1 LEHLCSSL
9 CPTLV
14 TLVNQGFVAPVQK
27 LIAGLP
33 ITDILWSTPT
43 GPRLL
48 YVALFSPKA
57 QDLGLCLAKSFVSFL
72 CKYSANW
79 GSLYSKTW
87 SDVCTS
93 LKRLQNYTAVFK
105 SVHLP
110 QINHLIELITFC
122 NERIGVSEM
131 GLLFHTLC
139 GLGKLNLVRLMLEN
153 AGDVKSVLVNKLD
166 SQQRSPLFYAAF
178 GGHLEIVHL
187 LLDECCIVYSTSSQP
202 PLLALLLYFALAQF
216 SVEYLDESCGKLQRS
231 TFYRRELILRQLKEL
246 PTHSFSPL
254 FQNLDKSKEF
264 VQLLMP
270 PDTSILQE
278 LLTVSCIEGWKFSI
292 HLLWLMSSAR
302 SMQPLECLLTQVAAN
317 SSILSNEALE
327 SLRQVESPGCWDD
340 VYTILDGAVV
350 LAPFCLSQVSS
361 ASFDRILARCAS
373 TLALHKV
380 KQAAQKGYWNLVL
393 EAVTHFSRL
402 ASTYTLSELH
412 LLKDYQWVLCHA
424 AKVGRTEILS
434 SICCSFSSASSF
446 LFGENCRPLSVAVK
460 RNHVEAVDILVKAG
474 DALDN
479 ALEVAVKFG
488 RTEVFKLLLEHARHN
503 RMGLLVSQ
511 SAEKL
516 TRTAARYN
524 RTESIK
530 LLFILFEDTEV
541 VIGCDFSDP
550 TLSFW
555 FLVLLEGTKYGHE
568 LLGLQAVSHISD
580 TQMKEVLQ
588 HERYKDILYWCCY
601 WGMSDLLECIPF
613 TSAQLLKRTHGGC
626 SPWECAIANGHVG
639 KLSYLPGFPD
649 LPDNLDEWF
658 ADGPLSITSPG
669 YTLLDKMCAIGLLF
683 NGSFHQLCSK
693 AVYTAPP
700 SAFLTAAVPEFQSII
715 PNLEM
720 LVKGIILGI
729 PHLVETYL
737 KHLGKYAGKVI
748 KLMHH
753 VFPLL
758 HLTFAK
764 KDNTQVLELLL
775 RALFEAN
782 LLSDLIG
789 LKGPCLK
796 DLYVPDIYIEFN
808 SCGYTPLSLAV
819 RTGSVESARTLLRC
833 GPESMIKF
841 VHPETADTLMHLAV
855 RSGSTEMVKLVI
867 QSLGNVASEYCLI
880 MNNYNECPLYLA
892 YTLGN
897 CGAVRPLLGEITKL
911 DPLLSTAVRRMA
923 LRATGWFRLMMSTSP
938 KPLTDTLP
946 NSYVFN
952 FREIKGRKDG
962 FLIDVFRSAVHFW
975 QNDIVNALLFTSDG
989 FIANEF
995 LPSEPDIIFN
1005 TAVFNFLF
1013 GGAPPLKILTES
1025 DFTSAVCSAIHERR
1039 EKDVVNFLKLIQANN
1054 LCLRSEMSRVA
1065 VYTEPVTTLDVREVF
1080 SSACRQKQL
1089 GVIKY
1094 LMKST
1099 YPPIKAALDRPTIL
1113 KGIATAVACGCFN
1126 SAAYLQLES
1135 GLSFQ
1140 ESLLPKGVELS
1151 PLTSFIFVA
1160 TRGGYYT
1167 VVDLLFK
1174 SMVATEPAER
1184 LPLSAAWITHNWT
1197 EYECQ
1202 LVMKQLGGNSAPSNP
1217 WNMEVTDGDGCSTL
1231 PVNIDWES
1239 FNECLLHSPQLSTKY
1254 TPLLVEAILFSPAVL
1269 GQMVSRGGEMASV
1282 NVLELFESS
1291 SSSIPSSL
1299 IISCVLWPSEP
1310 SSSTTL
1316 GGHGL
1321 LTLSYMP
1328 HEGVFVFPES
1338 TYTPTDLFPDSLCT
1352 VDSGIHA
1359 SLEYSALGD
1368 VPCYLDHFR
1377 NLANSYYKSTGS
1389 GYSSAMVQLDGF
1401 TSVKDHETFSV
1412 VYSAVQTVLSDCCE
1426 VLKLAQRPSVL
1437 YSHLQDKAWPRR
1449 LGTAASGVRYNK
1461 VSILLSLDF
1470 EEPPP
1475 ISVSLKDKVLTISLN
1490 IEMENSDSDSNSR
1503 FPVLP
1508 SYELLLESICSCIV
1522 DAELNTA
1529 KDKVQSLINRAV
1541 VPKLKKSLKC
1551 TSLDADFVGVYLC
1564 DTLGNISKLSEVHQ
1578 GHLILMK
1585 FLPKFRTF
1593 LHTFSEMLHMLSYKP
1608 RVHSS
1613 VRHLFENGFKI
1624 TFSEMEQTGI
1634 TVKAGVPNL
1643 ILSTTGVQKGSY
1655 HHNLLDMLATLV
1667 KISSPH
1673 TQNLQSFTAGIPAPF
1688 ACHLNMER
1696 CHGLFFPV
1704 VGSTGMF
1711 TVQLVDYSGVELSS
1725 PPTANCYLSVTIK
1738 TPSHKLDVGGS
1749 SEEPGRHTGSKQIVV
1764 MATKTGEFE
1773 VEWTPEEEGLHC
1785 LFLNVNG
1792 TPINGSPFKA
1802 VVAKCEMV
1810 QLVLPV
1816 RPTSEVFSN
1825 LNKGSCGSRQTQAGS
1840 PLVFIASHRGSECNC
1855 HTLPPKVVLIQR
1867 KPILPLPSST
1877 IHGQKQQEPQEMTQ
1891 ASVHTSP
1898 SSKVM
1903 SNLLNSSSCEA
1914 KPGHPTSLHSLESLS
1929 DQPLHR
1935 ITVCAASGSSSKWVH
1950 VPTGQITL
1958 CLAMS
1963 PPNEN
1968 QHGKTKLKR
1977 KLLQNVSAC
1986 CFPLGSGLYRVQLIC
2001 TLACTFKVFATCA
2014 TCQAVMHMYWIDQK
2028 ALLPTTCY
2036 VLPGPFCSSHSV
2048 LTSKRLSRMPS
2059 KTLSSKPGRFT
2070 VIM

>member
-1 LEHLCSSL
+1 M
-9 CPTLV
+9 

-33 ITDILWSTPT
+33 ITDMLWYTRS

-57 QDLGLCLAKSFVSFL
+57 QHLGLYLAKSFVSFL
-72 CKYSANW
+72 CKSSTNW
-79 GSLYSKTW
+79 GSLYSKTC
-87 SDVCTS
+87 SDICMS
-93 LKRLQNYTAVFK
+93 LKQLQTYTTVFK
-105 SVHLP
+105 SVHHP
-110 QINHLIELITFC
+110 QINLLIELITFC
-122 NERIGVSEM
+122 NEQISVSEM
-131 GLLFHTLC
+131 GVLFHTLC
-139 GLGKLNLVRLMLEN
+139 GLGKLNLVQLILEN
-153 AGDVKSVLVNKLD
+153 AGDVSSALVNKLD

-187 LLDECCIVYSTSSQP
+187 LLDECCIVYSNSSQP
-202 PLLALLLYFALAQF
+202 PILALLLYFTLAQF
-216 SVEYLDESCGKLQRS
+216 SVEYLDESCGQLQKS
-231 TFYRRELILRQLKEL
+231 TFYRRGFILRRLKEL

-254 FQNLDKSKEF
+254 FQNPDKSKEL

-270 PDTSILQE
+270 PVTSMLQE
-278 LLTVSCIEGWKFSI
+278 LLTVSCMEGWRSPV
-292 HLLWLMSSAR
+292 HLLWLISSSR
-302 SMQPLECLLTQVAAN
+302 SMHPLECLLTQVAAD

-327 SLRQVESPGCWDD
+327 SLRLVESPVYWDD
-340 VYTILDGAVV
+340 VHTILDGAIV
-350 LAPFCLSQVSS
+350 LAPFCLDQASS
-361 ASFDRILARCAS
+361 ASFDRILARYAS

-380 KQAAQKGYWNLVL
+380 KQAAQKGYWNVVL
-393 EAVTHFSRL
+393 EALVQFPHL
-402 ASTYTLSELH
+402 ANTYTLSELH
-412 LLKDYQWVLCHA
+412 LLKEYQWVLCHA

-434 SICCSFSSASSF
+434 SICCSFSTASTL

-460 RNHVEAVDILVKAG
+460 HNNADAVNILVKAG
-474 DALDN
+474 DALDIG
-479 ALEVAVKFG
+479 LEVAVKFG
-488 RTEVFKLLLEHARHN
+488 RTEVLKLLLEHVRHN
-503 RMGLLVSQ
+503 RKGLLSQ

-524 RTESIK
+524 RTESMK
-530 LLFILFEDTEV
+530 LLFILYEDTGV
-541 VIGCDFSDP
+541 VIGCDFSDR

-555 FLVLLEGTKYGHE
+555 FLVLLEATRYGHE
-568 LLGLQAVSHISD
+568 LLGLQALSHISD
-580 TQMKEVLQ
+580 AQMKEVLQ

-639 KLSYLPGFPD
+639 KLSHLSGFPD

-658 ADGPLSITSPG
+658 ANSPLRLISAGPTI
-669 YTLLDKMCAIGLLF
+669 LDRMCAIGLLF

-693 AVYTAPP
+693 AVYTPPP
-700 SAFLTAAVPEFQSII
+700 SAFLTAVVPEFQSII

-720 LVKGIILGI
+720 LLKGIVFGI

-737 KHLGKYAGKVI
+737 KHVGKYAGKVI

-753 VFPLL
+753 MFPLL
-758 HLTFAK
+758 HLIFAK
-764 KDNTQVLELLL
+764 KDNTQVLELFL

-782 LLSDLIG
+782 LLADLI
-789 LKGPCLK
+789 LEAPCREE
-796 DLYVPDIYIEFN
+796 LYYPDVYIEFD

-819 RTGSVESARTLLRC
+819 RTGSVDSARTLLRC
-833 GPESMIKF
+833 GPESMVQF
-841 VHPETADTLMHLAV
+841 VHPQTADTLMHLAV
-855 RSGSTEMVKLVI
+855 CSGSTEMVKLVI
-867 QSLGNVASEYCLI
+867 QSLGDAADEYCFVT
-880 MNNYNECPLYLA
+880 NEQNECPLYLA
-892 YTLGN
+892 FALGN
-897 CGAVRPLLGEITKL
+897 CGAVRPLLGEITRKGKSRS
-911 DPLLSTAVRRMA
+911 PLSSDLRKMA
-923 LRATGWFRLMMSTSP
+923 LRATGWFRLMMNMSP
-938 KPLTDTLP
+938 KPLTDTRL

-952 FREIKGRKDG
+952 LREIKGRKDG
-962 FLIDVFRSAVHFW
+962 LLVDVFRSAVHFG
-975 QNDIVNALLFTSDG
+975 QNDMVDALLFTSDG
-989 FIANEF
+989 FIAIEF

-1013 GGAPPLKILTES
+1013 GGIPTLKTLTEG
-1025 DFTSAVCSAIHERR
+1025 DFTSAVCTAIFEGR
-1039 EKDVVNFLKLIQANN
+1039 EKDVINFLELIQASN

-1065 VYTEPVTTLDVREVF
+1065 VYTKPVTTLDVREIF

-1089 GVIKY
+1089 GVVQY
-1094 LMKST
+1094 LMKSS
-1099 YPPIKAALDRPTIL
+1099 YPPFKAALNRLTIL
-1113 KGIATAVACGCFN
+1113 KGVATAVASGYFN

-1135 GLSFQ
+1135 GLAFQ
-1140 ESLLPKGVELS
+1140 ESFLPEGVELS

-1174 SMVATEPAER
+1174 SMVATDPTER

-1217 WNMEVTDGDGCSTL
+1217 WNMEVTDGDSCCTL

-1239 FNECLLHSPQLSTKY
+1239 FNECLLHSPQMKSSCTKY

-1269 GQMVSRGGEMASV
+1269 GQMISRGGETASV

-1291 SSSIPSSL
+1291 SSSLPSSL

-1328 HEGVFVFPES
+1328 HKGVFVFPES

-1368 VPCYLDHFR
+1368 VSCYLDYFR
-1377 NLANSYYKSTGS
+1377 DLANSYYKSTRGS
-1389 GYSSAMVQLDGF
+1389 NSVQLDGF

-1412 VYSAVQTVLSDCCE
+1412 VYPAVQTVLSDCSE

-1437 YSHLQDKAWPRR
+1437 YSCLQNKAGSRR
-1449 LGTAASGVRYNK
+1449 LSFVPTASSVLYNK

-1470 EEPPP
+1470 EETSP
-1475 ISVSLKDKVLTISLN
+1475 ISVSLREKMLSISLN
-1490 IEMENSDSDSNSR
+1490 IEMENSDSNTQ

-1508 SYELLLESICSCIV
+1508 SYEFLLESICSCIV

-1551 TSLDADFVGVYLC
+1551 TSLDADFVVVYLC
-1564 DTLGNISKLSEVHQ
+1564 DTLGNICKLSEVHQ
-1578 GHLILMK
+1578 GHFILMK
-1585 FLPKFRTF
+1585 SFPKFRKF
-1593 LHTFSEMLHMLSYKP
+1593 LHTFSEMLHVLSYKP

-1613 VRHLFENGFKI
+1613 VRHLFENGFRI
-1624 TFSEMEQTGI
+1624 TFSEMQQTGI

-1643 ILSTTGVQKGSY
+1643 TLSTTGIQKDSY
-1655 HHNLLDMLATLV
+1655 HHNLLDMLATLA
-1667 KISSPH
+1667 KISSSC
-1673 TQNLQSFTAGIPAPF
+1673 TQNLQSFTACIPAPF

-1696 CHGLFFPV
+1696 CHGLFYPV
-1704 VGSTGMF
+1704 VGSTGTF
-1711 TVQLVDYSGVELSS
+1711 TVQLVDYSGLELSS

-1738 TPSHKLDVGGS
+1738 TPSHKLTVGGS
-1749 SEEPGRHTGSKQIVV
+1749 SEEPGSHSGSKQIVV
-1764 MATKTGEFE
+1764 KATKSGEFE
-1773 VEWTPEEEGLHC
+1773 VEWTPEEEGLHY

-1802 VVAKCEMV
+1802 MVAKREMV
-1810 QLVLPV
+1810 QVDLSVM
-1816 RPTSEVFSN
+1816 PTSELFSN
-1825 LNKGSCGSRQTQAGS
+1825 LNKGSCGSRKTQAGS

-1855 HTLPPKVVLIQR
+1855 HTRPPNVVLVRR
-1867 KPILPLPSST
+1867 KPIRPLPSST
-1877 IHGQKQQEPQEMTQ
+1877 AHRLKQQEPQETTQ
-1891 ASVHTSP
+1891 TSVYTSP
-1898 SSKVM
+1898 SSTHVP
-1903 SNLLNSSSCEA
+1903 NLTSCEA

-1929 DQPLHR
+1929 NQPLHR
-1935 ITVCAASGSSSKWVH
+1935 ITVCAASGTSSKWLH
-1950 VPTGQITL
+1950 VPNGQITL

-1963 PPNEN
+1963 SPNES
-1968 QHGKTKLKR
+1968 HYSKKR
-1977 KLLQNVSAC
+1977 PRRRLLQNVRAC
-1986 CFPLGSGLYRVQLIC
+1986 CFPLGNGLYRVHLIC

-2014 TCQAVMHMYWIDQK
+2014 TCQAVMHVYWIDQK

-2059 KTLSSKPGRFT
+2059 KALTSKPGRFI
-2070 VIM
+2070 VIL